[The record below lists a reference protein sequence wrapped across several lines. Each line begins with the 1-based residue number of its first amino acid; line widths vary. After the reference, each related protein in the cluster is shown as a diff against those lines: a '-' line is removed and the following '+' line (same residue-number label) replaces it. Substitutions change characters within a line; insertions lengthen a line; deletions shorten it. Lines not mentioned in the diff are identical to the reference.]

1 MIVVPR
7 LLRDTLMVWLAH
19 GGHQGID
26 KTKYR
31 LRSEVWLPRMD
42 KDVEKFCRVCHGCQV
57 TSGFEPTEPTS
68 RGFPPRAPWQDF
80 GTDLLG
86 PLPTGES
93 ILAVVDYYSG
103 FLETKTEITPCCMIF
118 GRETRSKLPELK
130 RETVG
135 VPGEEVR
142 ERDWSSKLKDKAYA
156 DLKGGA
162 TPKSIRVGDT
172 VLVKAEKTNVLTTNF
187 NPDPFKVVHKT
198 RSEVTLRNEAGIE
211 LKRNTV
217 FVKKYNEHRDVSNG
231 NDDQVVQAGS
241 AVQVDEAG
249 ASKIPETTVVPMPKE
264 IPGMSKTD

>member
-1 MIVVPR
+1 MYSELLLQGTMIVVPR

-103 FLETKTEITPCCMIF
+103 FLEVSIM
-118 GRETRSKLPELK
+118 
-130 RETVG
+130 
-135 VPGEEVR
+135 
-142 ERDWSSKLKDKAYA
+142 
-156 DLKGGA
+156 
-162 TPKSIRVGDT
+162 KSTISC
-172 VLVKAEKTNVLTTNF
+172 
-187 NPDPFKVVHKT
+187 KVIDALAPLFA
-198 RSEVTLRNEAGIE
+198 RLDFPISL
-211 LKRNTV
+211 
-217 FVKKYNEHRDVSNG
+217 
-231 NDDQVVQAGS
+231 
-241 AVQVDEAG
+241 
-249 ASKIPETTVVPMPKE
+249 
-264 IPGMSKTD
+264 KTDNGPQFVSEEF